1 MVWRLLF
8 ELLKPH
14 RWLVAVILAAA
25 LLQTAMSLA
34 APWPLKIILDD
45 VVGNH
50 ALPRWMATGLLPLVG
65 GGGKLH
71 IALLAAIIAIV
82 VAIVSGLAFYV
93 NTYFTNTLGQ
103 WIANDLRIRTY
114 HHLQRLSLSYYNT
127 HQVGTILS
135 TMSDDIG
142 TIQNFA
148 SGSIPSLFIDLL
160 TVTGMIGVMFALRWD
175 FALVAIAAVPFM
187 FFFVHRIRRA
197 IQTTTKELRKRQ
209 ADIVDTLQQGLQSVE
224 VVQAFEEEDLL
235 EAQLKQVSR
244 KALQAAMRARRVQAL
259 LLPVVSLAVTLCTAF
274 VLFRG
279 SVLILAGTM
288 TVGTLTVFL
297 SYLGQFFA
305 PVRDIAAITS
315 TLAQAAVAAER
326 VRGILDADTIIPE
339 RPDAKDPQPFHGDIV
354 FENVA
359 FSYDSDTPVLRD
371 VSFTIKPGQLVGI
384 VGGTGSGKSTVVS
397 LIPRFYDTNSGNVK
411 IDSADIR
418 GLKLHGLRRQIG
430 FVLQETVLFRG
441 TVRENIAFGRPGAT
455 EAEIIQAAKLANADE
470 FITRMS
476 HGYDSMVGDRG
487 LTLSGG
493 QRQRIGIARALIR
506 NDPILILDE
515 PTAALD
521 AESEQ
526 LVMQALERLMKG
538 RTVIAI
544 AHRLSTI
551 RDADNIVVLKD
562 GVVAEQGSH
571 EQLLALNGV
580 YAELH
585 RIQYAK
591 ETV

>member
-1 MVWRLLF
+1 MWRLLF
-8 ELLKPH
+8 GLLKPH

-25 LLQTAMSLA
+25 LLQTSMSLA
-34 APWPLKIILDD
+34 APWPLKIILDN

-50 ALPRWMATGLLPLVG
+50 PLPRWMATGLLPLVG
-65 GGGKLH
+65 GQGKLH

-82 VAIVSGLAFYV
+82 VAIVSGLAFYA

-103 WIANDLRIRTY
+103 WIANDLRIRTF
-114 HHLQRLSLSYYNT
+114 HHLQRLSLSYYNS

-142 TIQNFA
+142 TIQSFA
-148 SGSIPSLFIDLL
+148 SASIPSLFIDLL
-160 TVTGMIGVMFALRWD
+160 SVTGMIGVMFALRWD
-175 FALVAIAAVPFM
+175 FALIAIAAVPFM
-187 FFFVHRIRRA
+187 FVFVHRIRRA
-197 IQTTTKELRKRQ
+197 IQTTTKEVRKRQ

-244 KALQAAMRARRVQAL
+244 KALEAAMRARRVQAL
-259 LLPVVSLAVTLCTAF
+259 LLPVVSLAVTLCTAI

-288 TVGTLTVFL
+288 TVGTLTVSL
-297 SYLGQFFA
+297 SYLAQFFG

-339 RPDAKDPQPFHGDIV
+339 RPDAKDPQPFRGDIV

-359 FSYDSDTPVLRD
+359 FSYDFDAPVLRD

-384 VGGTGSGKSTVVS
+384 VGGTGSGKSTMVS
-397 LIPRFYDTNSGNVK
+397 LIPRFYDTNFGNVK

-418 GLKLHGLRRQIG
+418 DLKLHGLRRQIG

-455 EAEIIQAAKLANADE
+455 EDEIIQAAKLANADE

-506 NDPILILDE
+506 DDPILILDE

-544 AHRLSTI
+544 THRLSTI
-551 RDADNIVVLKD
+551 RDANNIIVLKD